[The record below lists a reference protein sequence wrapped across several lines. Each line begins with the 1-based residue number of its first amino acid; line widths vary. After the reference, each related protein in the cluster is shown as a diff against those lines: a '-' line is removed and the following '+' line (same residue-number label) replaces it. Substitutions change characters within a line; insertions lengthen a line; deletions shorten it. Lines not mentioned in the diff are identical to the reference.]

1 MPAVFFLPCELGTAS
16 DETGTGEQRQKEKND
31 DVRKM
36 EKQRM
41 AKRSR
46 NPPPNQVPSIAL
58 VP

>member
-1 MPAVFFLPCELGTAS
+1 
-16 DETGTGEQRQKEKND
+16 
-31 DVRKM
+31 M